1 MSIAF
6 DPRAND
12 VAKQQVSSVLT
23 RYVNSLDNMNSALR
37 PVFEAWQ
44 SSGNDAF
51 IAKKTRWTQTFEEL
65 KRIGDTMQTH
75 LVTTGENYASTDRSV
90 GNLFA

>member
-1 MSIAF
+1 MTIAVNY
-6 DPRAND
+6 AAVE
-12 VAKQQVSSVLT
+12 VAQQQVSAVLG
-23 RYVNSLDNMNSALR
+23 RYMASLDNMHTALR
-37 PVFEAWQ
+37 PVFDAWQ

-65 KRIGDTMQTH
+65 KRIGDTMQAH
-75 LVTTGENYASTDRSV
+75 LVTSGENYSSTDQRV